1 MAKKAS
7 KSAIGIVN
15 AITQATNAVAAVQLP
30 FVDKAT
36 FSDFG
41 KQLAVAPDVYRN
53 GWIDNLINLCGLQI
67 ILGKRMYESYFK
79 KLYREATLTENI
91 ALYMVDAIKAKAYDK
106 NATTRILENEP
117 PRVGTQYIQTVLKRQ
132 YQVTD
137 IEDLLTSAFT
147 SEGSFLSFMDAVTT
161 QLYSSME
168 DDNVEMIKTLIKK
181 NLEEGNIRLELCA
194 KPEDKD
200 GLLYFMQ
207 KVKTIGADWAVER
220 SRKYN
225 LAAFRTFSPKEDHY
239 FLMNT
244 EMDAMNEVYN
254 LPFAFNQD
262 YLKLKNEGEAI
273 VMGSEGLGAVY
284 AMMFDRDFMQLRDRV
299 NHPRF
304 TSFFNP
310 ATLSQNRFLT
320 CFTVLGLS
328 FFSNA
333 VAFIAGDNVGFSSG
347 TLATRDGSTAANPG
361 DTKEIY
367 VSSITPESGK
377 YFDKFGTYHVD
388 STFATSADTKID
400 PETGVLTIGK
410 DETGTEEDGMTGKY
424 LSIYWTSHL
433 TDESDEPLATV
444 QMYIKINGSD
454 TPTPSVGIGRAT
466 KTFTPSVTD

>member
-1 MAKKAS
+1 MAKRAS

-15 AITQATNAVAAVQLP
+15 AITQATNEVAHAQLP
-30 FVDKAT
+30 FVTAQT

-41 KQLAVAPDVYRN
+41 KQLTVAPDAVRN
-53 GWIDNLINLCGLQI
+53 GWIDNLVNLCGLQI

-106 NATTRILENEP
+106 NATSRILENEP
-117 PRVGTQYIQTVLKRQ
+117 PRVGTQYIQSVLKRQ

-137 IEDLLTSAFT
+137 IEDLLTAAFT

-168 DDNVEMIKTLIKK
+168 DDNVEMVKAMINANIS
-181 NLEEGNIRLELCA
+181 EGNIRLE
-194 KPEDKD
+194 PVTQPDTKD
-200 GLLYFMQ
+200 DLLGFMRV
-207 KVKTIGADWAVER
+207 VKRIGSDWAVER

-225 LAAFRTFSPKEDHY
+225 LAGYRTFSPKGDHY

-244 EMDAMNEVYN
+244 DMDALNEVYN

-262 YLKLKNEGEAI
+262 YLKMKSEGEAI
-273 VMGSEGLGAVY
+273 VMGSDGLGDVY
-284 AMMFDRDFMQLRDRV
+284 SMMFDRDFFQIRDRV

-320 CFTVLGLS
+320 CFTVLALS

-333 VAFIAGDNVGFSSG
+333 VAFVDPTKIAAVVTP
-347 TLATRDGSTAANPG
+347 TLATRDGSVAANPG
-361 DTKEIY
+361 EEKEVY
-367 VSSITPESGK
+367 VSALEITGDGV
-377 YFDKFGTYHVD
+377 FDKFGTWEVKEN
-388 STFATSADTKID
+388 SSSKTTID
-400 PETGVLTIGK
+400 PDSGVLTIGE
-410 DETGTEEDGMTGKY
+410 DETGTEGEITVSWK
-424 LSIYWTSHL
+424 SHL
-433 TDESDEPLATV
+433 DA
-444 QMYIKINGSD
+444 
-454 TPTPSVGIGRAT
+454 SVGASLTIT
-466 KTFTPSVTD
+466 INS

>member
-15 AITQATNAVAAVQLP
+15 AITQATNAVASTQLP
-30 FVDKAT
+30 FVDKST
-36 FSDFG
+36 FSGFG

-79 KLYREATLTENI
+79 KLYREPTLTENI

-106 NATTRILENEP
+106 EATSRILENEP
-117 PRVGTQYIQTVLKRQ
+117 PRVGTEYIRSVLKRQ

-168 DDNVEMIKTLIKK
+168 DDNVEMVKELIRQ
-181 NLEEGNIRLELCA
+181 NLKEGNIRLE
-194 KPEDKD
+194 KVTQPDTKD
-200 GLLYFMQ
+200 QLLDFMRV
-207 KVKTIGADWAVER
+207 VKRMGSDWAVER

-225 LAAFRTFSPKEDHY
+225 LAGFRTFSPAEDHY

-244 EMDAMNEVYN
+244 DMDALNEVYN

-262 YLKLKNEGEAI
+262 YLKLKSEGQAI
-273 VMGSEGLGAVY
+273 VMGSEGLGDVY
-284 AMMFDRDFMQLRDRV
+284 SMMFDRDFFQIRDRV

-320 CFTVLGLS
+320 CFTVLAVS

-333 VAFIAGDNVGFSSG
+333 VAFVDPSKVASSV
-347 TLATRDGSTAANPG
+347 TVKLNSRDGSYNANLG
-361 DTKEIY
+361 DEKEIY
-367 VSSITPESGK
+367 VESIQTNGGL
-377 YFDKFGTYHVD
+377 FDKFGTY
-388 STFATSADTKID
+388 SLSGSYKSGTSID
-400 PETGVLTIGK
+400 PDSGVLTI
-410 DETGTEEDGMTGKY
+410 DSNETEPD
-424 LSIYWTSHL
+424 INIVWTSHL
-433 TDESDEPLATV
+433 DSTVTAT
-444 QMYIKINGSD
+444 ISISLNS
-454 TPTPSVGIGRAT
+454 
-466 KTFTPSVTD
+466 

>member
-15 AITQATNAVAAVQLP
+15 AITKATNAVAAVQLP

-41 KQLAVAPDVYRN
+41 KQLAVAPDAYRN
-53 GWIDNLINLCGLQI
+53 GWIDNLVNLCGLQI

-79 KLYREATLTENI
+79 KLYREPTLTENI

-117 PRVGTQYIQTVLKRQ
+117 PRVGTQYIQSVLKRQ

-168 DDNVEMIKTLIKK
+168 DDNVEMVKELI
-181 NLEEGNIRLELCA
+181 NANIREGNVRLEA
-194 KPEDKD
+194 VVKPDTKD
-200 GLLYFMQ
+200 QLLAFMRV
-207 KVKTIGADWAVER
+207 VKKIGADWNVER

-225 LAAFRTFSPKEDHY
+225 LAAFRTFSPAQDHY

-244 EMDAMNEVYN
+244 DMDALNEVYN
-254 LPFAFNQD
+254 LPFAFNED
-262 YLKLKNEGEAI
+262 YLKLKSEGQAI
-273 VMGSEGLGAVY
+273 VMGSEGLGDVY
-284 AMMFDRDFMQLRDRV
+284 SMMFDRDFFQIRDRV

-320 CFTVLGLS
+320 CFTVLALS

-333 VAFIAGDNVGFSSG
+333 VAFVDPSKIASSV
-347 TLATRDGSTAANPG
+347 TVVLDTRDGSQFANKG
-361 DTKEIY
+361 DEKEIY
-367 VSSITPESGK
+367 VKSLQTNGGI
-377 YFDKFGTYHVD
+377 FDKFGTWSV
-388 STFATSADTKID
+388 SGNTSQGTSID
-400 PETGVLTIGK
+400 PDSGVLVVAV
-410 DETGTEEDGMTGKY
+410 DEAGTSIDDGYFVTVT
-424 LSIYWTSHL
+424 WTSHL
-433 TDESDEPLATV
+433 DPSITKS
-444 QMYIKINGSD
+444 INIELN
-454 TPTPSVGIGRAT
+454 V
-466 KTFTPSVTD
+466 

>member
-15 AITQATNAVAAVQLP
+15 AITQATNATASVQLP
-30 FVDKAT
+30 FVEKST

-41 KQLAVAPDVYRN
+41 KQLAVAPEAYRN
-53 GWIDNLINLCGLQI
+53 GWIDNLVNLCGLQI

-106 NATTRILENEP
+106 NATARILENEP

-147 SEGSFLSFMDAVTT
+147 SEGAFMSFMDAVTT

-168 DDNVEMIKTLIKK
+168 DDNVEMIKEMIKE
-181 NLEEGNIRLELCA
+181 NITEGNIRIE
-194 KPEDKD
+194 KVTQPDTKD
-200 GLLYFMQ
+200 QLLSFMRV
-207 KVKTIGADWAVER
+207 VKRIGSDWAVER

-225 LAAFRTFSPKEDHY
+225 LAGYRTFSPKDDHY

-244 EMDAMNEVYN
+244 DMDALNEVYN

-262 YLKLKNEGEAI
+262 YLKMKSEGEAI
-273 VMGSEGLGAVY
+273 VMGSDGLGDVY
-284 AMMFDRDFMQLRDRV
+284 SMMFDRDFFQIRDRV

-310 ATLSQNRFLT
+310 ATLAQNRFLT
-320 CFTVLGLS
+320 CFTVLSVS

-333 VAFIAGDNVGFSSG
+333 IAFVDPSKIASSVTA
-347 TLATRDGSTAANPG
+347 TLATRDGSTSANPG
-361 DTKEIY
+361 EEKEVY
-367 VSSITPESGK
+367 VSAIQTNGGV
-377 YFDKFGTYHVD
+377 FDKFGTYSVAGA
-388 STFATSADTKID
+388 STLAAGTAID
-400 PETGVLTIGK
+400 PDSGVLTIGEG
-410 DETGTEEDGMTGKY
+410 ETNTALTVT
-424 LSIYWTSHL
+424 WTSHL
-433 TDESDEPLATV
+433 DESVTATL
-444 QMYIKINGSD
+444 
-454 TPTPSVGIGRAT
+454 
-466 KTFTPSVTD
+466 SVTINN

>member
-41 KQLAVAPDVYRN
+41 KQLAVAPDAYRN

-79 KLYREATLTENI
+79 KLYREPTLTENI

-106 NATTRILENEP
+106 DATTRILENEP
-117 PRVGTQYIQTVLKRQ
+117 PRVGTQYIQSVLKRQ

-137 IEDLLTSAFT
+137 IEDFLTSAFT

-168 DDNVEMIKTLIKK
+168 DDNVEMVKELI
-181 NLEEGNIRLELCA
+181 NANIREGNVRLETA
-194 KPEDKD
+194 TKPDTKD
-200 GLLYFMQ
+200 QLLAFMRI
-207 KVKTIGADWAVER
+207 VKKIGADWNVER

-225 LAAFRTFSPKEDHY
+225 LAGFRTFSPAQDHY

-244 EMDAMNEVYN
+244 DMDALNEVYN

-262 YLKLKNEGEAI
+262 YLKLKSEGQAI
-273 VMGSEGLGAVY
+273 VMGSEGLGDVY
-284 AMMFDRDFMQLRDRV
+284 AMMFDRDFFQIRDRV

-320 CFTVLGLS
+320 CFTVLALS

-333 VAFIAGDNVGFSSG
+333 VAFVDPSKIAGSATI
-347 TLATRDGSTAANPG
+347 TLATRDGSTSANPG
-361 DTKEIY
+361 EEKEIY
-367 VSSITPESGK
+367 VSQLQTNGGL
-377 YFDKFGTYHVD
+377 FDKFGRYQLHADTV
-388 STFATSADTKID
+388 TSSATKID
-400 PETGVLTIGK
+400 PDSGVLVIGDDETGVEL
-410 DETGTEEDGMTGKY
+410 DGLTGKY
-424 LSIYWTSHL
+424 IRVYMFSHL
-433 TDESDEPLATV
+433 NEEIYGELL
-444 QMYIKINGSD
+444 IKINQ
-454 TPTPSVGIGRAT
+454 
-466 KTFTPSVTD
+466 